1 MPGGD
6 YEERQRKQA
15 VVYKPDGAIS
25 AKNKDPVTAAPKA
38 QDPDYNYRTYN
49 TANETRTV
57 RTTPK
62 KEKKKKSN
70 PDKILADITNKS
82 FEQYEEDFKP
92 VEEELISEISS
103 DQGERDAAAQARLDS
118 RAAFDRGMGRF
129 KRRVGRGGIG
139 MSAQQQSDTQKQA
152 GLAGARTEVGSANL
166 ARRGQEEVDIA
177 TRTDLVLAGQGLRG
191 QALQGLGQA
200 ATMQGQ
206 REAAGNAMDAQKKSS
221 MMGSIGAGAGMGFA
235 MGGGLPGAAVGAG
248 IGLITSLF

>member
-1 MPGGD
+1 MGRRD
-6 YEERQRKQA
+6 REEARQKA
-15 VVYKPDGAIS
+15 AVYKPDGAIS

-49 TANETRTV
+49 TKNETKTV
-57 RTTPK
+57 RT
-62 KEKKKKSN
+62 KSGTGGN
-70 PDKILADITNKS
+70 KTDPDKILADITNAS

-92 VEEELISEISS
+92 VEEELIDEISS

-166 ARRGQEEVDIA
+166 ARRGQEEIDIA

-206 REAAGNAMDAQKKSS
+206 REAAGNAMDAQNKSS
-221 MMGSIGAGAGMGFA
+221 MMGSIGAGAGIGFS
-235 MGGGLPGAAVGAG
+235 MGGAPGAAVGAG

>member
-1 MPGGD
+1 MGRRDREEKPKGQGTLWEYQTNNKGTKNEETVKVGIDGNVLRQTGGPKSD
-6 YEERQRKQA
+6 YAWQQ
-15 VVYKPDGAIS
+15 P
-25 AKNKDPVTAAPKA
+25 
-38 QDPDYNYRTYN
+38 
-49 TANETRTV
+49 
-57 RTTPK
+57 
-62 KEKKKKSN
+62 KEKKSTGGNKTD
-70 PDKILADITNKS
+70 PDKVLADITNAS

-92 VEEELISEISS
+92 VEEELIDEISS

-166 ARRGQEEVDIA
+166 ARRGQEEIDIA

-206 REAAGNAMDAQKKSS
+206 REAAGNAMDAQNKSS
-221 MMGSIGAGAGMGFA
+221 MMGSIGAGAGIGFS
-235 MGGGLPGAAVGAG
+235 MGGAPGAAVGAG